1 MNVIYS
7 LSHLTDWIGFAKEME
22 SRLGWKPAY
31 WLTSQHTD
39 NLVKD
44 NFPECARHRFLEIIR
59 GVSPSGY
66 DLYSPNSIDA
76 TVIRQYA
83 FEMDQAIKMMDRLD
97 SGDAF
102 SYNERKRY
110 FIKILNYAL
119 NVYDTFKPEIAV
131 FTETPHHATQYILY
145 AVLKKK
151 GVKTVMFKP
160 VFIFDMRLLI
170 YNGVEDDPVA
180 TAGDFTFQS
189 EPDLQVIEQITA
201 YVKRLKSDYSVGA
214 PDYMKQAIRT
224 SSHSRAM
231 FKTALKLL
239 NISNWKK
246 LVDPASSTNILK
258 LKGRSLEESSPSRL
272 QLYWIKVKGSI
283 HKRRLRKLYHKL
295 VTGSPDMH
303 KQFVFVPL
311 QYQPERTS
319 SPDGGAYVDQ
329 FLMINLLRKQLPPHV
344 AIFVKEHSAQ
354 FHPRMDGHLGRFE
367 FNYRDIAALPNVYL
381 ISETYSSFDLIDK
394 CVCLATLTGTAGLEA
409 VARRKPVLVFG
420 PGCWYR
426 SLPGVFYTYDS
437 LSLQAAWSEIERGYH
452 FNDDDVFNFLKKIF
466 RVSFSAK
473 LTPQYPVKI
482 SSEENIQNLV
492 TAVQRYALE
501 VMNRIPGGN

>member
-7 LSHLTDWIGFAKEME
+7 LSHLPDWIGFAKEMKN
-22 SRLGWKPAY
+22 RLGWEPVY
-31 WLTSQHTD
+31 WLTSQYTN

-44 NFPECARHRFLEIIR
+44 NFPDCTRHQFLEIIR

-66 DLYSPNSIDA
+66 DLNKSNGIDA
-76 TVIRQYA
+76 NVIREYA

-119 NVYDTFKPEIAV
+119 NVYDTFKPQLIV

-145 AVLKKK
+145 AVLKKN
-151 GVKTVMFKP
+151 GVKTLMFKP

-170 YNGVEDDPVA
+170 YNGVDDDPVV
-180 TAGDFTFQS
+180 TAGNFTLQP
-189 EPDLQVIEQITA
+189 EPDTYVVEQIKA
-201 YVKRLKSDYSVGA
+201 YIKRLNSDYSVGA

-224 SSHSRAM
+224 SSHSRTM
-231 FKTALKLL
+231 FKTAVKLL
-239 NISNWKK
+239 NISNWKQ
-246 LVDPASSTNILK
+246 LVDPATSTNILK
-258 LKGRSLEESSPSRL
+258 LKDRSLEESSPSRL
-272 QLYWIKVKGSI
+272 QLYWIKLKGSVR
-283 HKRRLRKLYHKL
+283 KKKLRNLYHQL
-295 VTGSPDMH
+295 ITRSPDMQ

-329 FLMINLLRKQLPPHV
+329 FLMINLLRKHLPTHV

-381 ISETYSSFDLIDK
+381 VSENYPSFDLIDK
-394 CVCLATLTGTAGLEA
+394 CTCLATLTGTAGLEA
-409 VARRKPVLVFG
+409 VVRRKPVLVFG

-426 SLPGVFYTYDS
+426 SLPGVFYTPDS
-437 LSLQAAWSEIERGYH
+437 LSLQTAWSEIEGGYK
-452 FNDDDVFNFLKKIF
+452 FNDDDVVNFLKKIF

-473 LTPQYPVKI
+473 LTPEYPVKI
-482 SSEENIQNLV
+482 NSAENIQNLV
-492 TAVQRYALE
+492 AAVQWYTSE
-501 VMNRIPGGN
+501 VMKDAPGGN